1 LSSEPIVEYIEKES
15 EVEDLLAQIDVNNL
29 TPMDALNK
37 LNELKRKL

>member
-1 LSSEPIVEYIEKES
+1 VEYIEKES